1 MHCFDDLNRV
11 IFDVC
16 RSGVAYPVHYGCAV
30 DVASGEVFPAGFDD
44 QARTDLIFSGK
55 LLGILFHFREPTKF
69 VI

>member
-1 MHCFDDLNRV
+1 M
-11 IFDVC
+11 C

-55 LLGILFHFREPTKF
+55 LLGILFHFRETN
-69 VI
+69 